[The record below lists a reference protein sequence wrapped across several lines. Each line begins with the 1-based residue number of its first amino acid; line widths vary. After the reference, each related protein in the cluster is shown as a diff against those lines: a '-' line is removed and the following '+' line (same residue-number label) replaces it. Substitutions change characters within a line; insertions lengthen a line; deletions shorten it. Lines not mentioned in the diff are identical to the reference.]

1 MAAADLSGVDAKI
14 GWAKCHLAAL
24 KEAIDDTLDAHPCQ
38 LVGQMDRETG
48 AYVFTVHNLPAMDP
62 TWGLRVG
69 DVVHNLRCAL
79 DHLAWQLV
87 ILENKKPNRNTQ
99 FPIRRYPRV
108 NEKAEQLQVKL
119 EPAVSN
125 SAILDALE
133 SVQPYA
139 DPWKAGEH
147 PLWRLNRLDIIDKH
161 HVLLVVRA
169 ALNVGGMSWG
179 WWGEHPPPGVIVN
192 VSPLEEGDWV
202 ARFDVKGREPPPGWR
217 PHADISIVLNEGEM
231 IDLASAPIVRVLD
244 MLVRWVEEEV
254 VNWRFRPLFPAAA
267 QSG

>member
-38 LVGQMDRETG
+38 LVGQMDRETA

-108 NEKAEQLQVKL
+108 NEKAEQLQVKF
-119 EPAVSN
+119 EPAFSN

-133 SVQPYA
+133 SIQPYA
-139 DPWKAGEH
+139 DPRKAGEH
-147 PLWRLNRLDIIDKH
+147 PLLAVESSGH
-161 HVLLVVRA
+161 HRQAPRSARRSSSAERGRYVL
-169 ALNVGGMSWG
+169 GM
-179 WWGEHPPPGVIVN
+179 V
-192 VSPLEEGDWV
+192 
-202 ARFDVKGREPPPGWR
+202 GREPTAGRDRQRLPARRGRLGR
-217 PHADISIVLNEGEM
+217 PV
-231 IDLASAPIVRVLD
+231 
-244 MLVRWVEEEV
+244 
-254 VNWRFRPLFPAAA
+254 
-267 QSG
+267 